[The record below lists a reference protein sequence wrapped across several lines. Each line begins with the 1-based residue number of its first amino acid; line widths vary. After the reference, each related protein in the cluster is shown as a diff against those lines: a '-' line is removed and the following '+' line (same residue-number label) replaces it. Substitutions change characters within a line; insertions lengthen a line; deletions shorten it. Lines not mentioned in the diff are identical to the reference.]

1 MASTLQSIAAL
12 IRKNYPDDVELQALA
27 DALDAETAW
36 NADAVTK
43 GHLQTA
49 SGAGLTEAQPK
60 PSGRP
65 QFGPQNYPDFA
76 LTPFIAQNPMSLGGA
91 TFAPV
96 NDKLLYPWREE
107 DDIEKRSPM
116 WNLMGYA

>member
-1 MASTLQSIAAL
+1 MTLTEIADYL
-12 IRKNYPDDVELQALA
+12 EKDSPGQYTELVNSLRATA
-27 DALDAETAW
+27 VSNAE
-36 NADAVTK
+36 AVQK
-43 GHLQTA
+43 GHLETA
-49 SGAGLTEAQPK
+49 SGKHLPIPTPK
-60 PSGRP
+60 RSGRP
-65 QFGPQNYPDFA
+65 QFGPQNYQDFA
-76 LTPFIAQNPMSLGGA
+76 LTPFIAQNPLSWGGA